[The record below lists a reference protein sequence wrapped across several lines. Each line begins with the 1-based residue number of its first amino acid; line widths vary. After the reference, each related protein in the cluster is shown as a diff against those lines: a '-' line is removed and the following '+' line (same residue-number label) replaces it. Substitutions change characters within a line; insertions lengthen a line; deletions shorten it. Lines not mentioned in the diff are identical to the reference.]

1 MPSNRPSDKSNS
13 DILQLGVDALMQHE
27 KQMDIIIKKLIAKKV
42 ELSSDTEKLNANLD
56 EMDKKLRA
64 IENELNKIKNS
75 LQT

>member
-13 DILQLGVDALMQHE
+13 DIVQLGVDALMHHE